1 MDTPRLLKLSFGIRD
16 PPGLCANIHAN
27 RIEAAVAAFVGAVQS
42 LAGTVFPPWDDRIV
56 AGHSRFY
63 EWQAGT
69 TVTTLPS
76 TEKNTVPAGKDA
88 SPRHEPGPHH
98 PRRRS

>member
-42 LAGTVFPPWDDRIV
+42 LAGTVFL
-56 AGHSRFY
+56 SC
-63 EWQAGT
+63 GT
-69 TVTTLPS
+69 TGSSPATAGS
-76 TEKNTVPAGKDA
+76 TNGRLAP
-88 SPRHEPGPHH
+88 P
-98 PRRRS
+98 